1 MGPAVRTKRSWT
13 TRGGFS
19 KGAWRETQAV
29 SAAKGVREKERER
42 EEGVKFILHAQDG
55 PKVGGL
61 NFSKEELKQT
71 GGSFLQVMRAFA
83 VYVFTAQEGWGM
95 SVT

>member
-1 MGPAVRTKRSWT
+1 
-13 TRGGFS
+13 
-19 KGAWRETQAV
+19 
-29 SAAKGVREKERER
+29 
-42 EEGVKFILHAQDG
+42 VKFILHAQDG